1 MQTVSVREV
10 QHHLADYIRKV
21 ERGEQIR
28 VTRRSRPVAMIVP
41 AGESDTAVF
50 VDWTGHEQSI
60 LKIFG
65 GRNVIGKKMEEIVKE
80 GRERL

>member
-1 MQTVSVREV
+1 
-10 QHHLADYIRKV
+10 
-21 ERGEQIR
+21 
-28 VTRRSRPVAMIVP
+28 MIVP